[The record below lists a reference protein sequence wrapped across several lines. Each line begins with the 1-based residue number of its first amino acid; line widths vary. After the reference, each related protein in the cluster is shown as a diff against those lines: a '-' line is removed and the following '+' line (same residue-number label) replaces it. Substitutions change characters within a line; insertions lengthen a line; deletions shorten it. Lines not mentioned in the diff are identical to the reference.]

1 MPESRDSR
9 NLNRVRV
16 MLRCGTT
23 LSKKNPMPLTSVKI
37 TELKKKRDELEAK
50 QKQAKEDRETAKI
63 VMVNEHTTKD
73 GEMTRVVV
81 AALENKTTKNNEE
94 LSVMS
99 KALKDLVV
107 SDSSSTIDAQ
117 TSANRVQI
125 SMLQAASRDLRER
138 KQQEMITA
146 RAARAAA
153 KAKAAAEKEAV
164 KKAKVEKK
172 AAAKETTAA
181 MVRKC
186 STVRSGSKRSLG
198 VGNSS
203 GVVGRAEDEKQEDG
217 GCKRSSSNSE
227 ETAIAATAP
236 VATLPAMCLSVIPER
251 PPEASEEIA
260 VEMFGGEVAM
270 RVGTSESFTGV
281 RAADLSDSN
290 DLSQAHTSQMD
301 RTPPLTAETESVE

>member
-1 MPESRDSR
+1 
-9 NLNRVRV
+9 
-16 MLRCGTT
+16 MLRRSTT
-23 LSKKNPMPLTSVKI
+23 LAKKSPMPLTSVKI

-63 VMVNEHTTKD
+63 VMVNEHTTND
-73 GEMTRVVV
+73 GEMTRVAV

-107 SDSSSTIDAQ
+107 SDRSFTIDAQ

-125 SMLQAASRDLRER
+125 SMLQAASRDLKER
-138 KQQEMITA
+138 RQQEMITA
-146 RAARAAA
+146 RAARAVA

-181 MVRKC
+181 MVRTC

-198 VGNSS
+198 
-203 GVVGRAEDEKQEDG
+203 A
-217 GCKRSSSNSE
+217 SN
-227 ETAIAATAP
+227 
-236 VATLPAMCLSVIPER
+236 R
-251 PPEASEEIA
+251 K
-260 VEMFGGEVAM
+260 
-270 RVGTSESFTGV
+270 
-281 RAADLSDSN
+281 
-290 DLSQAHTSQMD
+290 
-301 RTPPLTAETESVE
+301 